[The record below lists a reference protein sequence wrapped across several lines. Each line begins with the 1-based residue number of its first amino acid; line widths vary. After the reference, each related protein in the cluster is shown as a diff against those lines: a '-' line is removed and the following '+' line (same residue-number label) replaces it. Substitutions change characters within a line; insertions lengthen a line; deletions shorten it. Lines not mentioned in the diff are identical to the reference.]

1 VVLIRLEEI
10 GVLLKWLQALSVGGI
25 TAILLVMLN
34 TLSPASDAASEE
46 EIIFNADNASTF
58 GEDPQPRR
66 KLQLLALG
74 SDEGGAFAQLSVD
87 GEVQQWRAGDT
98 ILGCVM
104 LAKIL
109 EDSVLINNCG
119 GYALL
124 APRLT
129 STGGSFALNAEQYEA
144 SNLAEPHIVDLRS
157 NLAVRRLIA
166 DYRQR
171 LYQRP
176 LSLRG
181 VVDVDVRVDPLGE
194 RRYYL
199 SPGKDQALF
208 ATLPLRAGDRV
219 IAINGLTLASGEG
232 LTDIYGVLANI
243 EQLALTLERGEQ
255 RVVLLLRF

>member
-1 VVLIRLEEI
+1 
-10 GVLLKWLQALSVGGI
+10 VLLKWLQALSIGGV
-25 TAILLVMLN
+25 TAMLLVMLN
-34 TLSPASDAASEE
+34 TLSPANDAASEE
-46 EIIFNADNASTF
+46 EMIFNADNASTF

-66 KLQLLALG
+66 KLQLLTLG
-74 SDEGGAFAQLSVD
+74 HDEGGAFAQLKIGSD
-87 GEVQQWRAGDT
+87 VQQLRAGET
-98 ILGCVM
+98 ILPCVV

-109 EDSVLINNCG
+109 DDSVLINNCG

-124 APRLT
+124 APLLT
-129 STGGSFALNAEQYEA
+129 SAGDIFSLNIEQYDA
-144 SNLAEPHIVDLRS
+144 LNLAEPRIVDLR
-157 NLAVRRLIA
+157 NNPAARKLIA

-181 VVDVDVRVDPLGE
+181 AVDIEVRVDPLGE

-208 ATLPLRAGDRV
+208 ETLALRAGDRV
-219 IAINGLTLASGEG
+219 VAINGLSLASSEA